1 MFTPFINQ
9 LHSKLTLLSDHPIK
23 HSSQIENKTKNKLS
37 TIHPFLSGN
46 FAPVQ
51 IEHSLTLCQFSGV
64 LPDELVGGQY
74 LRNGANPLHLPAP
87 DQPYHW
93 FDGDGMI
100 HGVYFSS
107 PTSPLYVNRFVETD
121 IYRASKRR
129 GSSILPSIAS
139 LISPIS
145 SPASLLATILRA
157 VFINWLSNV
166 SRLTVANTALVFHDR
181 RLLAT
186 CESGPTVAIHAPQL
200 DTIDYHVFPDE
211 ATGKNGL
218 GQAPLLVGAESTAAG
233 HPMGGMLEEWTTGH
247 PKVDPING
255 ELVFIGYNIFARPFV
270 THSVVSH
277 TGHHISFKKPIHD
290 VTQPKMMHDF
300 GASHAHTVLLDLPL
314 TMDPI
319 NLLKPGAPPIVHF
332 DRTLSSR
339 FGVFPRYDPSAP
351 RWFTAAPSLILH
363 TANTWDSTRSS
374 TLLDLGLQSKESD
387 HESYIAVNMLACRF
401 RTAKLVYTAG
411 DLEPPLAEQ
420 TDQDIVRLTY
430 YRFSLSE
437 NDPLWSGPEATTK
450 PSHLFALSAI
460 PFEFPVLPP
469 SGLMNEVQWVY
480 GCSMASGSFD
490 AGLRGGARPNVLVKM
505 NVRELISRGL
515 KSVKS
520 GTNTPK
526 DQDGI
531 FEVDPRTMP
540 ELLKSEP
547 DPSIRLL
554 ELPKGFYLQE
564 PSFIARKE
572 ATKEDQGWLVCYVF
586 DESQLKENGEVTSE
600 SHSELWV
607 LDAELIGEGRRW
619 EEVLVSRVQ
628 LPSRVPYGLHSTFIN
643 SEQIQNQRSNLRP
656 KAPDHIDVEN
666 FKVVKVSKIEKCLIW
681 ILRLVLVCFF
691 PVFGFGI
698 GDTEDELEDL

>member
-1 MFTPFINQ
+1 MITPFINQ
-9 LHSKLTLLSDHPIK
+9 LHSKLSLLSDHPNVK
-23 HSSQIENKTKNKLS
+23 HSSQDKIKPS
-37 TIHPFLSGN
+37 SIHPFLSGN
-46 FAPVQ
+46 FAPVH
-51 IEHSLTLCQFSGV
+51 IEHSLTLCQFSGG

-74 LRNGANPLHLPAP
+74 LRNGANPLHLPTP

-107 PTSPLYVNRFVETD
+107 SSAPLYVNRFVDTD

-129 GSSILPSIAS
+129 GNSILPSIAS

-218 GQAPLLVGAESTAAG
+218 GQAPLVVGAESTAAG
-233 HPMGGMLEEWTTGH
+233 HPIGGMLEEWTSGH

-255 ELVFIGYNIFARPFV
+255 ELVFIGCNIFARPFV

-277 TGHHISFKKPIHD
+277 TGHHVSFKKPIHD
-290 VTQPKMMHDF
+290 VIQPKMMHDF
-300 GASHAHTVLLDLPL
+300 GASHGHTVILDLPL

-339 FGVFPRYDPSAP
+339 FGVLPRYDPTAT
-351 RWFTAAPSLILH
+351 RWFTASPCLILH

-374 TLLDLGLQSKESD
+374 TLRDLGLRSKESE
-387 HESYIAVNMLACRF
+387 HENYVAVNMLACRF

-437 NDPLWSGPEATTK
+437 DDPLWSGPDSITQ

-469 SGLMNEVQWVY
+469 NKLMSEVQWVY

-505 NVRELISRGL
+505 NVRELIKRGI

-520 GTNTPK
+520 GKTGPK

-531 FEVDPRTMP
+531 FEVDSRTMP
-540 ELLKSEP
+540 DLLKSEP
-547 DPSIRLL
+547 DSSIRLL

-564 PSFIARKE
+564 PSFIPRKE
-572 ATKEDQGWLVCYVF
+572 ATREDQGWLVCYVF
-586 DESQLKENGEVTSE
+586 DENQLEENGQASLKAY
-600 SHSELWV
+600 SELWV
-607 LDAELIGEGRRW
+607 LDAELIGEGRSW
-619 EEVLVSRVQ
+619 EEVLVCRVR
-628 LPSRVPYGLHSTFIN
+628 LPSRVPYGLHSTFLN
-643 SEQIQNQRSNLRP
+643 SEEIQNQRSNSRSNVRLHEHE
-656 KAPDHIDVEN
+656 KN
-666 FKVVKVSKIEKCLIW
+666 GKVVLASRFQEG
-681 ILRLVLVCFF
+681 LVW
-691 PVFGFGI
+691 VFGG
-698 GDTEDELEDL
+698 EDELEDL

>member
-1 MFTPFINQ
+1 MITPFINQ
-9 LHSKLTLLSDHPIK
+9 LHSKLTLLSDYSIKDSSQNKNNNKNK
-23 HSSQIENKTKNKLS
+23 HSS
-37 TIHPFLSGN
+37 IHPFLSGN
-46 FAPVQ
+46 FAPVHV
-51 IEHSLTLCQFSGV
+51 EHSLKLCQFSGV

-107 PTSPLYVNRFVETD
+107 SSAPLYVNRFVDTD

-129 GSSILPSIAS
+129 GTSILPSIAS

-200 DTIDYHVFPDE
+200 DTINYHVFPDE

-218 GQAPLLVGAESTAAG
+218 GQAPLVVGAESTAAG
-233 HPMGGMLEEWTTGH
+233 HPIGGMLEEWTTGH

-277 TGHHISFKKPIHD
+277 TGHHVSFKKPIHD

-300 GASHAHTVLLDLPL
+300 GASHAHTVILDLPL

-339 FGVFPRYDPSAP
+339 FGVLPRYDPSTT
-351 RWFTAAPSLILH
+351 RWFTAPPCLILH

-374 TLLDLGLQSKESD
+374 TLRDLGLRSKESE
-387 HESYIAVNMLACRF
+387 HETYVAVNMLACRF

-437 NDPLWSGPEATTK
+437 KDPLWSGPEAATK

-469 SGLMNEVQWVY
+469 SKTMSEVQWVY

-520 GTNTPK
+520 GTNRPK

-531 FEVDPRTMP
+531 FEVDPRGMP
-540 ELLKSEP
+540 ELLQSEP
-547 DPSIRLL
+547 DPNIRLL
-554 ELPKGFYLQE
+554 QLPQGFYLQE
-564 PSFIARKE
+564 PSFIARKG
-572 ATKEDQGWLVCYVF
+572 AIKEDQGWLVCYVF
-586 DESQLKENGEVTSE
+586 DENQLEENGQAS
-600 SHSELWV
+600 SKAYSELWV
-607 LDAELIGEGRRW
+607 LDAELIGEGR
-619 EEVLVSRVQ
+619 ELEDVLVCRVR

-643 SEQIQNQRSNLRP
+643 SDQIQNQRSNSKSKLEI
-656 KAPDHIDVEN
+656 KLDEKKVE
-666 FKVVKVSKIEKCLIW
+666 VVKHSNLQESLVW
-681 ILRLVLVCFF
+681 IFGLVLVWIF
-691 PVFGFGI
+691 PVFGLGI
-698 GDTEDELEDL
+698 GIGEDELEEL